1 MRQRSGFSST
11 SLVSVQH
18 TRPLSER
25 GRIAGVYSYPK
36 MPLTSECPQLILYSS
51 HASTHDSVLAVG
63 GLQPS
68 ECRVLAIPNSP
79 TQLGEKIPNEGMGL
93 DSTEASG
100 HSESQEKLE

>member
-1 MRQRSGFSST
+1 MP
-11 SLVSVQH
+11 L
-18 TRPLSER
+18 LSE
-25 GRIAGVYSYPK
+25 Y
-36 MPLTSECPQLILYSS
+36 PQLMLYSS

-68 ECRVLAIPNSP
+68 ECRVLAIPKGP